1 MYKKF
6 LSCFLIGLLFNLTCY
21 STAPA
26 NFEIQDELIE
36 KIKLEVLKLGV
47 GPDARIKVKLR
58 DNTIIKGYVSQ
69 ANDDYFVVTDEK
81 IKFTTR
87 IKYPDVKQINNF
99 SKNKGLKAIAAYG
112 IVLTIIIVN
121 IIGTLKE
128 EEH

>member
-1 MYKKF
+1 MCKKI
-6 LSCFLIGLLFNLTCY
+6 LSFFLIGLLFNLTCY
-21 STAPA
+21 SMAPA
-26 NFEIQDELIE
+26 NFEKQDELIE

-58 DNTIIKGYVSQ
+58 DNSIIKGYVSQ
-69 ANDDYFVVTDEK
+69 AKDDYFVVTNEK

-87 IKYPDVKQINNF
+87 IKYSDVKQINNF
-99 SKNKGLKAIAAYG
+99 SKNKGLKAIAAFG